1 MTEDR
6 HYRIPRVLKDED
18 DMNPSNTS
26 SGTTFQDIA
35 TIRFS
40 RRAALK
46 GLLATSAL
54 TAVGAAV
61 VPLREAQAAAGPSTL
76 TFSEIPHGYDA
87 EFHVAEGYEAQI
99 LLRWGD
105 KVLADA
111 PEFAAGKLTAEGQAR
126 QFGYNCDFI
135 GYLPLPAG
143 SDNSENGLLFVNHEY
158 TNPHMMFPG
167 FADAKAAARRALGD
181 DPDVDGGRGHGRT
194 GRMASDQASR
204 VRDSA

>member
-18 DMNPSNTS
+18 DLNPSNPTS
-26 SGTTFQDIA
+26 TTTFQQIA
-35 TIRFS
+35 DIRFS

-54 TAVGAAV
+54 TAVGTALA
-61 VPLREAQAAAGPSTL
+61 PLNKAAAATD
-76 TFSEIPHGYDA
+76 F
-87 EFHVAEGYEAQI
+87 
-99 LLRWGD
+99 
-105 KVLADA
+105 A
-111 PEFAAGKLTAEGQAR
+111 PGKLTADAQAQ

-135 GYLPLPAG
+135 AYMPLPAG

-167 FADAKAAARRALGD
+167 FADAKAAAAGTTADSTAIELEAHGAS
-181 DPDVDGGRGHGRT
+181 VVEIKKDGGVWKAEADDITGEDFELHVDAGT
-194 GRMASDQASR
+194 GRIIHVED
-204 VRDSA
+204 D